1 MVRYTM
7 APGTSAA
14 GRDPSGVADFIERFA
29 SVLMTIGF
37 PPMPARVFSALLAT
51 DSGTLTAAQ
60 LADSLDASPAGISG
74 AVRYLG
80 QLGVL
85 SRERERGSRR
95 DLFRVNEDV
104 WLQAALRREQT
115 LLLMQTTVG
124 EGVAVLGPDTPAG
137 VRFTETLAFFEFL
150 QDELPRVLAKWR
162 AHRATLGSSTSRRR

>member
-1 MVRYTM
+1 M

-14 GRDPSGVADFIERFA
+14 RPDPSGVAGFIERFA
-29 SVLMTIGF
+29 SALMTIGF

-51 DSGTLTAAQ
+51 DSGTRTAAQ
-60 LADSLDASPAGISG
+60 LADSLDASPAAISG

-80 QLGVL
+80 QLGLL

-115 LLLMQTTVG
+115 LLLMQSTVG
-124 EGVAVLGPDTPAG
+124 EGVDVLGPDTPAG
-137 VRFTETLAFFEFL
+137 VRFAETLAFFEFL
-150 QDELPRVLAKWR
+150 QDELPRVLEKWR
-162 AHRATLGSSTSRRR
+162 AHRATLGSSTPRRDDQAE